1 MIDAKIDKNGF
12 FGNYGGQYVPETLI
26 PALEDLE
33 ALFKKAKTDENFLKS
48 LNKYFST
55 YIGRPTPVFLAENL
69 SRKIGVNIYLKREDL
84 LHTGAH
90 KINNTIGQALL
101 TKYMGKSR
109 IIAETGAGQ
118 HGVATATAAALFD
131 LDCTIYMGRIDAERQ
146 ALNVRRMQM
155 LGAEVKVVSDGT
167 ETLKD
172 AVSASLKDWVTNV
185 QNTHYL
191 IGTVAGP
198 HPLPEIVSW
207 FHSVI
212 GEESKSYFNDLGFLP
227 DAVVACVGGGSNAI
241 GIFRAF
247 LEDNEVELYGVE
259 AGGVSDKIG
268 ENARTLAKGRKGIFQ
283 GSLSYVV
290 QDEYSQIIDVYSISA
305 GLDYPGIGPEHAYL
319 NETGRAKYVSCTD
332 DEAMNAVFELLK
344 TEGILPALE
353 SSHALG
359 YVINNAEKFKDKN
372 LLICLSGR
380 GDKDITIIENYIARK
395 GGGK

>member
-1 MIDAKIDKNGF
+1 MIDSKVDRSGF
-12 FGNYGGQYVPETLI
+12 YGDFGGQYVAETLI
-26 PALEDLE
+26 PALDDLE
-33 ALFKKAKTDENFLKS
+33 ITFSKAKKDEKFLQDLK
-48 LNKYFST
+48 KYFSS
-55 YIGRPTPVFLAENL
+55 YIGRPSPVYFAENL
-69 SRKIGVNIYLKREDL
+69 SKKHGINIFLKREDL

-101 TKYMGKSR
+101 TKFMGKTR

-146 ALNVRRMQM
+146 ELNVRRMQM
-155 LGAEVKVVSDGT
+155 LGAEVNIVSDGT

-172 AVSASLKDWVTNV
+172 AVSASLKDWITNV
-185 QNTHYL
+185 QTTHYL

-198 HPLPEIVSW
+198 HPLPELVSW
-207 FHSVI
+207 FQSVI
-212 GEESKSYFNDLGFLP
+212 GEESREYFKNEGFLP

-241 GIFRAF
+241 GIFRSF
-247 LEDNEVELYGVE
+247 VDDENVKLYGVE
-259 AGGVSDKIG
+259 AGGKSDKLG

-290 QDEYSQIIDVYSISA
+290 QDDNSQIIDVYSISA
-305 GLDYPGIGPEHAYL
+305 GLDYPGIGPEHAFL
-319 NETGRAKYVSCTD
+319 KENGRADYVTCTD
-332 DEAMNAVFELLK
+332 EQAMNALFELLK

-359 YVINNAEKFKDKN
+359 YVLNNADKFKDKN
-372 LLICLSGR
+372 LLVCLSGR
-380 GDKDITIIENYIARK
+380 GDKDITIIENYSLDNGEAQ
-395 GGGK
+395 

>member
-1 MIDAKIDKNGF
+1 MIEANVDNNGF
-12 FGNYGGQYVPETLI
+12 YGEYGGQYVAETLI
-26 PALEDLE
+26 PALEQLDDF
-33 ALFKKAKTDENFLKS
+33 FKKIKNNKNFLND

-55 YIGRPTPVFLAENL
+55 YIGRPTPVYFAENL
-69 SRKIGVNIYLKREDL
+69 SKKTNINIYLKREDL

-90 KINNTIGQALL
+90 KINNTIGQALM

-131 LDCTIYMGRIDAERQ
+131 LDCTVYMGRIDAERQ
-146 ALNVRRMQM
+146 ALNVKRMKM
-155 LGAEVKVVSDGT
+155 LGAEVKIVSDGT

-172 AVSASLKDWVTNV
+172 AVSASLKDWITNV

-191 IGTVAGP
+191 IGTVAGA

-212 GEESKSYFNDLGFLP
+212 GEESKQFFEEKGVIP

-241 GIFRAF
+241 GIFRGF
-247 LEDNEVELYGVE
+247 LDDNVKLYGVE
-259 AGGVSDKIG
+259 AGGKSNKIG

-290 QDEYSQIIDVYSISA
+290 QDDNSQIIDVYSISA
-305 GLDYPGIGPEHAYL
+305 GLDYPGIGPEHSYL
-319 NETGRAKYVSCTD
+319 KSIGRANYVSCSD
-332 DEAMNAVFELLK
+332 EEAMEALFELLK

-359 YVINNAEKFKDKN
+359 YVLANSEKFKN
-372 LLICLSGR
+372 ENILICLSGR
-380 GDKDITIIENYIARK
+380 GDKDLTIIEDYIGREQL
-395 GGGK
+395 

>member
-1 MIDAKIDKNGF
+1 MIEANVDNNGF
-12 FGNYGGQYVPETLI
+12 YGEYGGQYVAETLI
-26 PALEDLE
+26 PALEQLDNF
-33 ALFKKAKTDENFLKS
+33 FKKIKNNKKFLND

-55 YIGRPTPVFLAENL
+55 YIGRPTPVYFAENL
-69 SRKIGVNIYLKREDL
+69 SKKTNINIYLKREDL

-90 KINNTIGQALL
+90 KINNTIGQALM

-131 LDCTIYMGRIDAERQ
+131 LDCTVYMGRIDAERQ
-146 ALNVRRMQM
+146 ALNVKRMKM
-155 LGAEVKVVSDGT
+155 LGAEVKIVSDGT

-172 AVSASLKDWVTNV
+172 AVSASLKDWITNV

-212 GEESKSYFNDLGFLP
+212 GEESKQFFEEKGVIP

-241 GIFRAF
+241 GIFRGF
-247 LEDNEVELYGVE
+247 LDDNVKLYGVE
-259 AGGVSDKIG
+259 AGGKSNKIG

-290 QDEYSQIIDVYSISA
+290 QDDNSQIIDVYSISA
-305 GLDYPGIGPEHAYL
+305 GLDYPGIGPEHSYL
-319 NETGRAKYVSCTD
+319 KSIGRANYVSCSD
-332 DEAMNAVFELLK
+332 EEAMEALFELLK

-359 YVINNAEKFKDKN
+359 YVLANSEKFKN
-372 LLICLSGR
+372 ENILICLSGR
-380 GDKDITIIENYIARK
+380 GDKDLTIIEDYIGREQL
-395 GGGK
+395 

>member
-359 YVINNAEKFKDKN
+359 YVIKNADKFRDKN